1 MHTNRQ
7 TKGHRQNNR
16 GIQTSGQ
23 RDTDRTT
30 RIQTGKQRD
39 TDRKKRRG
47 IQTDRQTE
55 GHTRQT
61 EGYRQTNRGTQTD
74 KDTKR
79 EERTRD
85 KVRQRERHGQTQ
97 ELRQTGKELE
107 ERRRGTPGYN
117 NQTKRQ
123 TKRKPWEMFA
133 SHANEQDVDKKC
145 QGFSTSAFPVAF
157 LFHLTIDEL

>member
-30 RIQTGKQRD
+30 RIQTGKG
-39 TDRKKRRG
+39 T
-47 IQTDRQTE
+47 QTE
-55 GHTRQT
+55 KSG

-85 KVRQRERHGQTQ
+85 KVRQREGHGQTK